1 MYIHYPH
8 FKTPFLPIENYDLD
22 KSVTH
27 LIPHQIMKDHE
38 FILLDRFNNVFTVGM
53 TQPHLREMVEGILK
67 KQIHPLSTVMPFQV
81 DKVKLQEKLEEVQQ
95 GRFKEEN
102 IKYEG

>member
-1 MYIHYPH
+1 VYSYYPH

-22 KSVTH
+22 KSITQ
-27 LIPHQIMKDHE
+27 LIPHQLMKDHK
-38 FILLDRFNNVFTVGM
+38 FILLDRFNHVFTVGM
-53 TQPHLREMVEGILK
+53 IQPHLKNLVEDILQ
-67 KQIHPLSTVMPFQV
+67 KQVHPLSTVMPFQV
-81 DKVKLQEKLEEVQQ
+81 DEDKFQEKLDEIQQ